1 MADNVIGTGR
11 FSRWR
16 ASLNMRSKFLIA
28 IIPLVMTALAV
39 CGGAGVWSVYSS
51 VDDALD
57 LGLSETA
64 ILAGKR
70 VTSYLE
76 VDRQLTMEIAQWTSM
91 FERGAVSRAMLEDI
105 AERDKFLQVDILD
118 RNGHS
123 TRGVDHSGSNYF
135 KAVRGKTSFESFMSP
150 IQYDKSI
157 KSFVIA
163 FSSPIIRGGAFDG
176 AVLCAV
182 DAAILSDLVRDIA
195 IGKSGA
201 AFIIDKD
208 QMCVAHTDQKQV
220 FFTRKNLDEQI
231 ASNPRYKPLAKM
243 WDEMSAGRS
252 GYYTYDYVSGSRIA
266 AYAPISNTPGWSVA
280 ITVNGDDFFAP
291 ARSAAITTALLAVI
305 CVLAVVIVVYKVISL
320 IAERMGRVTERIELL
335 ADGDLSSP
343 VAEKSCDDE
352 IGRLTEA
359 TGRLVT
365 ELSLIVGEIRDI
377 LKGAAEGNLDVV
389 PQCRY
394 VGDFAEISQALVKNS
409 VGLGAMLGR
418 ISRAAE
424 EVARGSAQMAAGASE
439 LSQGASEQA
448 SSVEELFS
456 TISEVA
462 RRASEIAAPANEHD
476 TDIEGDDDFK
486 LTPEQRAERRGA
498 AAKTMT
504 ERLIIAM
511 ERVTETSVQ
520 INKIANMLESIA
532 SETNILAL
540 NASVEAAH
548 AGEAGKGFGVIAGE
562 VRQLAGKSREAVGA
576 ANARMEEIQYAVERG
591 GKMVALTVDAT
602 SAIVVSLDQIKS
614 ALSQI
619 SSVIESTA
627 ATAEEIAASSEELS
641 AQADLL
647 RENVTM
653 FKYREN

>member
-1 MADNVIGTGR
+1 MSDDATRTGS
-11 FSRWR
+11 FSMWC
-16 ASLNMRSKFLIA
+16 ASLNMRSKFLL
-28 IIPLVMTALAV
+28 IIVPLIVTSLAV
-39 CGGAGVWSVYSS
+39 CGCVGMRSVYKS
-51 VDDALD
+51 VDGALD

-64 ILAGKR
+64 IIAGKR

-91 FERGAVSRAMLEDI
+91 LDKNAVSMTMLEDI
-105 AERDKFLQVDILD
+105 AERDKFVQVGLLD

-123 TRGVDHSGSNYF
+123 TRGIDHSGKNYF
-135 KAVRGKTSFESFMSP
+135 QAVKGKTSYESFMSP
-150 IQYDKSI
+150 IQYDDAVR
-157 KSFVIA
+157 SFVIA
-163 FSSPIIRGGAFDG
+163 FSAPIVRDGVFDG
-176 AVLCAV
+176 AVLCIL
-182 DAAILSDLVRDIA
+182 DAAILSDLVRDLA
-195 IGKSGA
+195 IGESGA

-208 QMCVAHTDQKQV
+208 QMCVAHTDKKQV

-231 ASNPRYKPLAKM
+231 ASNPKYRPLASM
-243 WDEMSAGRS
+243 WDEMSAGHS
-252 GYYTYDYVSGSRIA
+252 GYYTYDYVSGRRIA
-266 AYAPISNTPGWSVA
+266 AYAPIPNTPGWSVA
-280 ITVNGDDFFAP
+280 ITVNRDDFFAP
-291 ARSAAITTALLAVI
+291 AESAAVTTA
-305 CVLAVVIVVYKVISL
+305 VLSVLCLIVVIIVTYRVINGM
-320 IAERMGRVTERIELL
+320 AKRMERVTVRIEQL
-335 ADGDLSSP
+335 AEGDLSSP
-343 VAEKSCDDE
+343 VADKSCNDE

-377 LKGAAEGNLDVV
+377 LKGAAEGNLDVI

-409 VGLGAMLGR
+409 IGLGAMLGR

-439 LSQGASEQA
+439 LSQGATEQA
-448 SSVEELFS
+448 SSVEELFA

-462 RRASEIAAPANEHD
+462 RRASEIAAPANERD
-476 TDIEGDDDFK
+476 TDIEGDDDFN
-486 LTPEQRAERRGA
+486 LTPEQRTERRDA

-520 INKIANMLESIA
+520 INKIANMIECIS
-532 SETNILAL
+532 SETYILAL